1 MADACFPMVRSLTSI
16 ESEAF
21 IWVDVDFGGHADPQ
35 SALEAV
41 RWYCREK
48 GLKYEHFLRVHFC
61 PRNTDNGIYT
71 YAFRDASTARLWRDV
86 LMDPNLDPPGLRID
100 RNGTPE
106 PFTVPRNKKG
116 QPSLRTLLAV
126 LQEEDN
132 DGPWIISNKSL
143 EKISE
148 EKINDLIQ
156 KRRDKT
162 HAGTGGVPGSGGGGG
177 GGGGAS
183 SSQTAITSSPTKH
196 SAAAASAGSSPTAS
210 ASSEAGMT
218 PPAITPSSSLIHTP
232 MFERQRLEQ
241 PARSARGGEVA
252 SSAQVRLNFDQPL
265 KLQSA
270 WNKARE
276 MFPKVNDYLS
286 SAARG
291 GGAGVRGLT
300 SGDAPSREPEGD
312 RTDGSSAKKA
322 KKTHH
327 KATLDCAA
335 HSDVSGGEETETVAG
350 TGSSLQSQTLT
361 LPCART
367 PEPDDPPSGSAP
379 LPPGPT
385 LADNAGQGAATD
397 GALGHG
403 SDSESE
409 DEPGARWAKKY
420 QARWMPSG
428 CPQGGGAGESPT
440 SATIHDQPT
449 ARSGKD
455 SKRVMS
461 VVERRKELHEG
472 KR

>member
-1 MADACFPMVRSLTSI
+1 MADACFPAVRSLTSI

-86 LMDPNLDPPGLRID
+86 LMDPNLDPPALRIY
-100 RNGTPE
+100 RNGTPK
-106 PFTVPRNKKG
+106 PFTMPRNQKG
-116 QPSLRTLLAV
+116 QPSLGKLFHALKKMGGIIDDKLLRRT
-126 LQEEDN
+126 
-132 DGPWIISNKSL
+132 
-143 EKISE
+143 SE
-148 EKINDLIQ
+148 ENIDAWV
-156 KRRDKT
+156 RDRCWRQPSD
-162 HAGTGGVPGSGGGGG
+162 GDGGGGSG
-177 GGGGAS
+177 S
-183 SSQTAITSSPTKH
+183 SSQTVITSSPTKQP
-196 SAAAASAGSSPTAS
+196 AAAASAGSSPTAS

-327 KATLDCAA
+327 KATLECAA